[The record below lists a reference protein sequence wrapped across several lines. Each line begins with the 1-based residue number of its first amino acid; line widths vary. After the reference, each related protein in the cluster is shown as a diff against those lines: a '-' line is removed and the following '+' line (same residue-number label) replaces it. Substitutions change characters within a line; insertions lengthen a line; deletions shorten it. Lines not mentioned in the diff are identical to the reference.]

1 MPERALLQ
9 ARIRSRLLTAVAAT
23 ALVVLVTVSG
33 TSSRLDTGLYDA
45 FARLVPAH
53 ADPRIVLV
61 EIDQASIA
69 QIGGW
74 PWSRRVHARLLERL
88 TAAGARGVALEVL
101 LSEPALFDPEGDAL
115 LARAIDRS
123 GKVVLPVY
131 AIIGTDGGTAVELLP
146 IREFAAPAAALGHVD
161 QSPDHDGTTRSL
173 YLHAGVGAP
182 RWPAMALAMKQLDRS
197 GELALHEVPEPL
209 SEQLMAASRSWRR
222 TGRVMLPPA
231 QERNAYERFSYVE
244 VLGGQVPEASLR
256 GRWVVVSPVVAGLGP
271 ARGTPDSEGH
281 PSRSAQFQLHAL
293 DALVQGRTIAP
304 LSLAAQ
310 IGLSALLV
318 ILPLLL
324 TGLPRLRS
332 LGRPLLIAI
341 AVTLLLTWLLLVGA
355 QAWFAPGA
363 ALLVLAL
370 AAAAWAARRLRQVRR
385 SEAID
390 PLTGLANREMFT
402 ESLQQ
407 ELRLARRSGQPLSLL
422 LIELDQ
428 FGEAERAQ
436 DRNATDAMV
445 RKLAAA
451 LCTRARRPR
460 DIVARLDGGRFA
472 ILLPETTTQAAAAIA
487 TTIHVDLANAAVC
500 RDSGN
505 LTQGALTTSIGMH
518 TAHGDDGS
526 SSDELVARADAARV
540 QAGLAGGNRTSS
552 FGEMA
557 QAPP

>member
-1 MPERALLQ
+1 MPERAFLQ

-33 TSSRLDTGLYDA
+33 TSARLDAWFFDA
-45 FARLVPAH
+45 FVRLVPAH

-88 TAAGARGVALEVL
+88 TAAGARGVALDVL

-131 AIIGTDGGTAVELLP
+131 ATTGADGGTAVELLP

-161 QSPDHDGTTRSL
+161 QSPEQDGGTRSL
-173 YLHAGVGAP
+173 YLHAGVGAT
-182 RWPAMALAMKQLDRS
+182 RWPAMALAMQQLDRT

-209 SEQLMAASRSWRR
+209 TEELMAAGRSWRR

-231 QERNAYERFSYVE
+231 QGRDAYERFSYVE

-256 GRWVVVSPVVAGLGP
+256 GRWILVSPVVAGLGP
-271 ARGTPDSEGH
+271 ARGTPDSEEH
-281 PSRSAQFQLHAL
+281 PSRSAQFQLRAL
-293 DALVQGRTIAP
+293 DALVQERTIAP
-304 LSLAAQ
+304 LSLPMQ

-318 ILPLLL
+318 MLPLLL

-332 LGRPLLIAI
+332 LGRPLLITA
-341 AVTLLLTWLLLVGA
+341 AATLLLTWLLLVVA

-370 AAAAWAARRLRQVRR
+370 AAAAWATRRLRQVRR

-390 PLTGLANREMFT
+390 PLTGLANRETFM

-407 ELRLARRSGQPLSLL
+407 ELRSARRSGQPLSLL

-428 FGEAERAQ
+428 FREAERAQ

-445 RKLAAA
+445 RKLAAS
-451 LCTRARRPR
+451 LRIRARRPR
-460 DIVARLDGGRFA
+460 DIVARLGGGRFA

-487 TTIHVDLANAAVC
+487 TTIHVDLVNAAVC
-500 RDSGN
+500 RDPGDP
-505 LTQGALTTSIGMH
+505 TQGALTTSIGMH

-526 SSDELVARADAARV
+526 SDDLVARADAARV

-552 FGEMA
+552 FGGMA
-557 QAPP
+557 AGTP